1 MKLYVGNRNYSS
13 WSMRPWV
20 LMRQAGI
27 PFEEIVVRFDSFD
40 PGSAFKRAIGE
51 VSPTGKVPVLEAEVD
66 GERLRVWD
74 TLAIA
79 EFLAERFPDRRLWP
93 ERSTARARARSVSAE
108 MHAGFHALR
117 SCFPMNIEASLP
129 EVGARL
135 LAERRDA
142 AADLDRIRQVWRDCL
157 AASGGPFLF
166 GEFGIADAFF
176 APVVMRARTY
186 ALPLDEDG
194 RAYAQRVTAAPG
206 VAAWIELA
214 MAEKDFLAFEEPYRS
229 GPG

>member
-27 PFEEIVVRFDSFD
+27 PFEEIVVRFDSFE
-40 PGSAFKRAIGE
+40 PGSAFKRAI
-51 VSPTGKVPVLEAEVD
+51 
-66 GERLRVWD
+66 
-74 TLAIA
+74 
-79 EFLAERFPDRRLWP
+79 AER
-93 ERSTARARARSVSAE
+93 S
-108 MHAGFHALR
+108 
-117 SCFPMNIEASLP
+117 N
-129 EVGARL
+129 
-135 LAERRDA
+135 A
-142 AADLDRIRQVWRDCL
+142 AADLDRVRRLWRDCL

-166 GEFGIADAFF
+166 GDFGIADAFF

-186 ALPLDEDG
+186 ALPLDDDC

-214 MAEKDFLAFEEPYRS
+214 LAEKDFLVFEEPYRS